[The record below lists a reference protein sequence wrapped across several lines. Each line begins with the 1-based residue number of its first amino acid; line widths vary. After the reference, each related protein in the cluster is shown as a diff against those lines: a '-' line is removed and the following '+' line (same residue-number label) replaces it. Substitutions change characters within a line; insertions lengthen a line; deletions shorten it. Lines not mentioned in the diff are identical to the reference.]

1 MITGLRIQGMGV
13 IDDAHMEFSPGLT
26 VITGETGAGKTMV
39 LTGLSLLAGGKA
51 ESSIVRRGAS
61 QASVEG
67 NWLVA
72 SNSEKLIYRLQE
84 AGAPPDIDADA
95 AEIILART
103 VPAEGRGR
111 AVACGR
117 TVPRSLLEEV
127 SGELIAI
134 HGQADQ
140 WQLRSPD
147 RQREMLDRFAGAPC
161 HDTLLEFRGAF
172 QTWRA
177 NVAEL
182 EDLTTHRVE
191 REREA
196 AQLRIGLEEI
206 NAVNPEVGED
216 EALDVQAARLSN
228 AGALLE
234 DLTLA
239 HDTLVGNEVGD
250 GVVGDVATALKAI
263 DRLSTIDASLGELR
277 LQLQQVN
284 ALLADAGAE
293 MAGYLSDLEADPARQ
308 AWVEERRAAL
318 RKLLK
323 SYGPEIDD
331 VLEWRTAAER
341 TLAGLD
347 GGDERVEELRHL
359 VEVSRQAVIEV
370 ARRLSE
376 IRTHAANEL
385 AQAVSHELRSLAMPD
400 AQLVISIE
408 SSANVEDFNSN
419 GSDAVSFLLRPHP
432 GADPAPVTK
441 AASGG
446 ELSRVMLAI
455 EVTMA
460 GRHSVP
466 TFVFDEVDAGIG
478 GRTAVEVGRRL
489 AKLAMEAQV
498 IVVTHLP
505 QVAAFADRHLVVE
518 KSSDGV
524 ITASSVKDVT
534 GAHRAVELAR
544 MLSGLD
550 ESDSG
555 LAHAEE
561 LLAMAAAERAR

>member
-1 MITGLRIQGMGV
+1 MITGLSIHGMGV

-51 ESSIVRRGAS
+51 ESSVVRRGATE
-61 QASVEG
+61 ASVEG
-67 NWLVA
+67 NWIVA
-72 SNSEKLIYRLQE
+72 ANNERVIHRLEE
-84 AGAPPDIDADA
+84 AGAPPDIDSGA
-95 AEIILART
+95 AEIVLART
-103 VPAEGRGR
+103 VPIEGRGR

-127 SGELIAI
+127 SGDLIAI

-140 WQLRSPD
+140 WQLRSND

-161 HDTLLEFRGAF
+161 QSAAQDFRAAF
-172 QTWRA
+172 QEWRA
-177 NVAEL
+177 TVAEL
-182 EDLTTHRVE
+182 EDLTTHRAE

-196 AQLRIGLEEI
+196 AQLREGLEQI
-206 NAVNPEVGED
+206 TAVNPELGEE
-216 EALDVQAARLSN
+216 EALDLQAARLSN

-234 DLTLA
+234 DLTFA
-239 HDTLVGNEVGD
+239 HDTLVGNENSD
-250 GVVGDVATALKAI
+250 GVVGEVSKALKAI
-263 DRLSTIDASLGELR
+263 DRLATIDASLGEMR
-277 LQLQQVN
+277 SQLLQVN
-284 ALLADAGAE
+284 VLLGDAGAH

-308 AWVEERRAAL
+308 AWVEDRRAAF

-323 SYGPEIDD
+323 LYGPTVEDA
-331 VLEWRTAAER
+331 LKWRAFAEQ

-347 GGDERVEELRHL
+347 GGDERVEQLRVL
-359 VEVSRQAVIEV
+359 VDSTRISAIE
-370 ARRLSE
+370 AANRLST
-376 IRTHAANEL
+376 IRVNAALEL
-385 AQAVSHELRSLAMPD
+385 ADAVSHELKSLAMPD
-400 AQLVISIE
+400 AQLVIDVKSTQE
-408 SSANVEDFNSN
+408 VAEFTSN
-419 GSDAVSFLLRPHP
+419 GADTMIFLLRPHP
-432 GADPAPVTK
+432 GVDPAPVTK

-489 AKLAMEAQV
+489 AKLAAQAQV

-524 ITASSVKDVT
+524 VTESSVKFVT
-534 GAHRAVELAR
+534 GPDRAAELAR

-561 LLAMAAAERAR
+561 LLAMAAADRAR

>member
-1 MITGLRIQGMGV
+1 VITGLSIHGMGV
-13 IDDAHMEFSPGLT
+13 IDDAHMNFSPGLT

-51 ESSIVRRGAS
+51 ENSIVRRGQAE
-61 QASVEG
+61 ASVEG
-67 NWLVA
+67 HWLIPVSSQA
-72 SNSEKLIYRLQE
+72 VIQRLQE
-84 AGAPPDIDADA
+84 AGAPSDLDADG
-95 AEIILART
+95 AEVVLART

-117 TVPRSLLEEV
+117 TVPRSVLEEV
-127 SGELIAI
+127 CGDLIAI

-140 WQLRSPD
+140 WQLRSVE
-147 RQREMLDRFAGAPC
+147 RQREMLDRFAGSAAL
-161 HDTLLEFRGAF
+161 TGVAKYRAAF
-172 QTWRA
+172 ATWKT

-182 EDLTTHRVE
+182 EDLTTNRAE

-196 AQLRIGLEEI
+196 TMLRLGVEEI
-206 NAVNPEVGED
+206 DAVSPEIGED
-216 EALDVQAARLSN
+216 ASLDIAAARLSN
-228 AGALLE
+228 AGSLLS

-239 HDTLVGNEVGD
+239 HDALVGDEQSDGAMGEVAD
-250 GVVGDVATALKAI
+250 AMKAI
-263 DRLSTIDASLGELR
+263 DRLALIDPTLGELR
-277 LQLQQVN
+277 AQLKQVT
-284 ALLADAGAE
+284 ALLADAGSE
-293 MAGYLSDLEADPARQ
+293 MASYLGDLDADPARQ
-308 AWVEERRAAL
+308 AWVEERRAAI
-318 RKLLK
+318 RKLMRQ
-323 SYGPEIDD
+323 YGDTVAD
-331 VLEWRTAAER
+331 VISWREDASAK
-341 TLAGLD
+341 LAGLD
-347 GGDERVEELRHL
+347 GGDDRVEQLRA
-359 VEVSRQAVIEV
+359 QIEV
-370 ARRLSE
+370 DRKELIGAAGKLSK
-376 IRTHAANEL
+376 IREAAAKDLGN
-385 AQAVSHELRSLAMPD
+385 AVSAELHALAMPD
-400 AQLVISIE
+400 AEFVISVIG
-408 SSANVEDFNSN
+408 STDVLTYGPN
-419 GSDAVSFLLRPHP
+419 GSDAVTYLLRPHK
-432 GADPAPVTK
+432 GADPLPVTK

-460 GRHSVP
+460 GRNSVP

-489 AKLAMEAQV
+489 AKLAKNAQV

-534 GAHRAVELAR
+534 GTQRAGELAR

-550 ESDSG
+550 ESDTG

-561 LLAMAAAERAR
+561 LLAMASADRSR

>member
-1 MITGLRIQGMGV
+1 MGV
-13 IDDAHMEFSPGLT
+13 IDDAHMSFSPGLT
-26 VITGETGAGKTMV
+26 VLTGETGAGKTMV

-51 ESSIVRRGAS
+51 DSSIVRRG
-61 QASVEG
+61 QTEASVEG
-67 NWLVA
+67 NWLVP
-72 SNSEKLIYRLQE
+72 SNSEKLIYRLQD
-84 AGAPPDIDADA
+84 AGAPPDLDADA
-95 AEIILART
+95 AEIVLART
-103 VPAEGRGR
+103 VPADGRGR

-117 TVPRSLLEEV
+117 TVPRTLLEEV
-127 SGELIAI
+127 SAELIAI

-161 HDTLLEFRGAF
+161 HDTLLEFRDAF
-172 QTWRA
+172 SQWKS
-177 NVAEL
+177 NVAEF
-182 EDLTTHRVE
+182 ENLTTHRAE

-196 AQLRIGLEEI
+196 AQLKIGLQEI
-206 NAVNPEVGED
+206 DEVNPELGEV

-239 HDTLVGNEVGD
+239 HEALVGNDISD
-250 GVVGDVATALKAI
+250 GTIDNVASALKAI
-263 DRLSTIDASLGELR
+263 DRLALIDPALGELR
-277 LQLQQVN
+277 AQLQQVI
-284 ALLADAGAE
+284 ALVTDAGTE
-293 MAGYLSDLEADPARQ
+293 MASYLSDLDADPGRQ

-323 SYGPEIDD
+323 TYGPTVEDA
-331 VLEWRTAAER
+331 LTWRATAAR
-341 TLAGLD
+341 KLDGLD
-347 GGDERVEELRHL
+347 GGDERVEALRTQIQHDQDL
-359 VEVSRQAVIEV
+359 VLEIAK
-370 ARRLSE
+370 RLSF
-376 IRTHAANEL
+376 IRTSAAKEL
-385 AQAVSHELRSLAMPD
+385 SDAVTEELRSLAMPD
-400 AQLVISIE
+400 AHLVIEVAASDDI
-408 SSANVEDFNSN
+408 STFTTL
-419 GSDAVSFLLRPHP
+419 GSDVVSFLLSPHP

-489 AKLAMEAQV
+489 AKLAQQAQV

-505 QVAAFADRHLVVE
+505 QVAAFADRHLVVL

-524 ITASSVKDVT
+524 ITASSVKEVT
-534 GAHRAVELAR
+534 GSERAAELAR

-550 ESDSG
+550 ESDTG

-561 LLAMAAAERAR
+561 LLAMAAKARAR

>member
-1 MITGLRIQGMGV
+1 MGV

-51 ESSIVRRGAS
+51 ESSIVRRGETE
-61 QASVEG
+61 ASVEG
-67 NWLVA
+67 NWLVP
-72 SNSEKLIYRLQE
+72 SNSETLIYRLQE
-84 AGAPPDIDADA
+84 AGAPPDLDADA
-95 AEIILART
+95 AEIVLART
-103 VPAEGRGR
+103 VPIEGRGR

-140 WQLRSPD
+140 WQLRSGE

-161 HDTLLEFRGAF
+161 HDALLEFRSKF
-172 QTWRA
+172 HEWRS
-177 NVAEL
+177 NVGEL
-182 EDLTTHRVE
+182 ENLTTHRAE

-196 AQLRIGLEEI
+196 AQLRIGVEEI
-206 NAVNPEVGED
+206 NAVSPELGEE
-216 EALDVQAARLSN
+216 EALDIQAARLSN
-228 AGALLE
+228 AGALHE

-239 HDTLVGNEVGD
+239 HDALVGNDLGD
-250 GVVGDVATALKAI
+250 GVIGDVVLALKAL
-263 DRLSTIDASLGELR
+263 DRLSNIDPSLGGLR
-277 LQLQQVN
+277 AQLQQVN
-284 ALLADAGAE
+284 ALVADAGAE
-293 MAGYLSDLEADPARQ
+293 MASYLSDLDADPARQ

-323 SYGPEIDD
+323 SYGPTVNDA
-331 VLEWRTAAER
+331 LEWRAMAEK

-347 GGDERVEELRHL
+347 GGDERVEQLRSL
-359 VEVSRQAVIEV
+359 VESSRKALVSSAK
-370 ARRLSE
+370 RLSVM
-376 IRTHAANEL
+376 RANAAAEL
-385 AQAVSHELRSLAMPD
+385 ADAVSQELKSLAMPD
-400 AQLVISIE
+400 AQLVIEVTSGTEVGDFTAQGADSI
-408 SSANVEDFNSN
+408 V
-419 GSDAVSFLLRPHP
+419 FLLRPHQ

-524 ITASSVKDVT
+524 ITASSVKDVR
-534 GAHRAVELAR
+534 GPDRAAELAR

-555 LAHAEE
+555 LAHAQE
-561 LLAMAAAERAR
+561 LLAMAAADRTR

>member
-1 MITGLRIQGMGV
+1 MITGLRIHGMGV
-13 IDDAHMEFSPGLT
+13 IDDAQMEFSPGLT

-61 QASVEG
+61 EASVEG

-161 HDTLLEFRGAF
+161 RDTLLEFRNAF

-182 EDLTTHRVE
+182 EDLTTHRFE

-216 EALDVQAARLSN
+216 ESLDVQAARLAN

-250 GVVGDVATALKAI
+250 GVLGDVAIALKAI
-263 DRLSTIDASLGELR
+263 DRLSTIDPSLGDLR
-277 LQLQQVN
+277 SQLQQVN

-293 MAGYLSDLEADPARQ
+293 MAGYLHELEADPARQ

-323 SYGPEIDD
+323 SYGPHIDD
-331 VLEWRTAAER
+331 VLAWRTTAER
-341 TLAGLD
+341 TLASLD
-347 GGDERVEELRHL
+347 GGDERVEDLRQL
-359 VEVSRQAVIEV
+359 VVVSGQAVIKV
-370 ARRLSE
+370 ANRLTE
-376 IRTHAANEL
+376 IRRHAANEL
-385 AQAVSHELRSLAMPD
+385 ADAVSHELRSLAMPD
-400 AQLVISIE
+400 AQLVIDIA
-408 SSANVEDFNSN
+408 SSANIDDFNSN
-419 GSDAVSFLLRPHP
+419 GADAMTFLLRPHP
-432 GADPAPVTK
+432 GADAAPVTK

-489 AKLAMEAQV
+489 AKLATEAQV

-534 GAHRAVELAR
+534 GPQRAAELAR

-561 LLAMAAAERAR
+561 LLAMAAGERTR

>member
-1 MITGLRIQGMGV
+1 MITGLRIHGMGV

-61 QASVEG
+61 EASVEG

-161 HDTLLEFRGAF
+161 RDTLLEFRNAF

-182 EDLTTHRVE
+182 EDLTTHRFE

-216 EALDVQAARLSN
+216 ESLDVQAARLAN

-239 HDTLVGNEVGD
+239 HDTLVGD
-250 GVVGDVATALKAI
+250 GVLGDVAIALKAI
-263 DRLSTIDASLGELR
+263 DRLSTIDPSLGDLR
-277 LQLQQVN
+277 SQLQQVN

-293 MAGYLSDLEADPARQ
+293 MAGYLHELEADPARQ

-323 SYGPEIDD
+323 SYGPHIDD
-331 VLEWRTAAER
+331 VLAWRTTAER
-341 TLAGLD
+341 TLASLD
-347 GGDERVEELRHL
+347 GGDERVEDLRQL
-359 VEVSRQAVIEV
+359 VVVSGQAVIKV
-370 ARRLSE
+370 ANRLTE
-376 IRTHAANEL
+376 IRRHAANEL
-385 AQAVSHELRSLAMPD
+385 ADAVSHELRSLAMPD
-400 AQLVISIE
+400 AQLVIDIA
-408 SSANVEDFNSN
+408 SSANIDDFNSN
-419 GSDAVSFLLRPHP
+419 GADAMTFLLRPHP
-432 GADPAPVTK
+432 GADAAPVTK

-489 AKLAMEAQV
+489 AKLATEAQV

-534 GAHRAVELAR
+534 GPQRAAELAR

-561 LLAMAAAERAR
+561 LLAMAAGERTR

>member
-1 MITGLRIQGMGV
+1 MGV

-26 VITGETGAGKTMV
+26 VITGETGTGKTMV

-51 ESSIVRRGAS
+51 ESSIVRRGETE
-61 QASVEG
+61 ASVEG
-67 NWLVA
+67 NWLVP
-72 SNSEKLIYRLQE
+72 SNTEKLIYRLQE
-84 AGAPPDIDADA
+84 AGAPPDLDADA
-95 AEIILART
+95 AEIVLART
-103 VPAEGRGR
+103 VPIEGRGR

-140 WQLRSPD
+140 WQLRSGE

-161 HDTLLEFRGAF
+161 HDALLEFRSKF
-172 QTWRA
+172 HEWRS
-177 NVAEL
+177 NVDEL
-182 EDLTTHRVE
+182 ENLTTHRAE

-196 AQLRIGLEEI
+196 TQLRIGVEEI
-206 NAVNPEVGED
+206 NAVSPELD
-216 EALDVQAARLSN
+216 EEETLDIQSARLSN

-239 HDTLVGNEVGD
+239 HDTLVGNDLGD
-250 GVVGDVATALKAI
+250 GVIGDVALALKAL
-263 DRLSTIDASLGELR
+263 DRLSNIDPSLGGLR
-277 LQLQQVN
+277 AQLQQVN
-284 ALLADAGAE
+284 ALVADAGAE
-293 MAGYLSDLEADPARQ
+293 MASYLSELDADPARQ

-323 SYGPEIDD
+323 FYGPT
-331 VLEWRTAAER
+331 VNHALEWRAMAEK

-347 GGDERVEELRHL
+347 GGDERVEQLRSL
-359 VEVSRQAVIEV
+359 VESSRKAVVSSAK
-370 ARRLSE
+370 RLSVM
-376 IRTHAANEL
+376 RVNAAAEL
-385 AQAVSHELRSLAMPD
+385 ADAVSQELKSLAMPD
-400 AQLVISIE
+400 AQLVIEVTSGTEVGDFTAHGADSI
-408 SSANVEDFNSN
+408 V
-419 GSDAVSFLLRPHP
+419 FLLRPHN

-446 ELSRVMLAI
+446 ELSRVMLAL
-455 EVTMA
+455 EVAMA

-489 AKLAMEAQV
+489 AKLAVEAQV

-518 KSSDGV
+518 KSTDGV
-524 ITASSVKDVT
+524 ITASSVKDVR
-534 GAHRAVELAR
+534 GPDRAAELAR
-544 MLSGLD
+544 MLSGLE

-555 LAHAEE
+555 LAHAQE
-561 LLAMAAAERAR
+561 LLAMAAADRTR